1 MVYKNGDNTSPV
13 DVVSDVSN
21 MDDVS
26 FIIFSFNFLFQSI
39 KNHRLSHE
47 LKFQKEL
54 NNVRILKRK

>member
-39 KNHRLSHE
+39 KNNRLSHK
-47 LKFQKEL
+47 LKFQKVL